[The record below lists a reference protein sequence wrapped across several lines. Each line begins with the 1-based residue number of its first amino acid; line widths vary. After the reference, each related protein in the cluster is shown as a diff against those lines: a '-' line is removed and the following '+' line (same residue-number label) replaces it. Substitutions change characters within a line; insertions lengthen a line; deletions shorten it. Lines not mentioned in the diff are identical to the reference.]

1 METNKDSSTTLPK
14 SDYRTRNCKR
24 EQRKKPKSMVE
35 FEPDPIEEFDCAQ
48 RNPKSQIHCRNW
60 NLQKTQR
67 KKPKSITL
75 AEKNNII

>member
-35 FEPDPIEEFDCAQ
+35 FEPDPIEEFDCA
-48 RNPKSQIHCRNW
+48 
-60 NLQKTQR
+60 
-67 KKPKSITL
+67 
-75 AEKNNII
+75 